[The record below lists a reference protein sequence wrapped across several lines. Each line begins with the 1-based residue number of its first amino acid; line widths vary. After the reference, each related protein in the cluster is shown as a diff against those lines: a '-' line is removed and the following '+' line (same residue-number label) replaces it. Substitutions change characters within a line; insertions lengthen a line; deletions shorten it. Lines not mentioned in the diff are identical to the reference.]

1 MPTRRA
7 ALADAGQLM
16 FPPPAEPVRWGL
28 IVNEVLL
35 NAIAS
40 PGRDWWITYA
50 ARAEAQ
56 GRARILL
63 IGITG
68 ALAEYGP
75 WDRDDAEFMQ
85 QHMTEQ
91 GLHPKALKLRK
102 WITDLPECTGY
113 GKCTRCGRTHTR
125 AISAAARDH
134 DTA

>member
-1 MPTRRA
+1 MA
-7 ALADAGQLM
+7 ATQLTLPA
-16 FPPPAEPVRWGL
+16 PPPVARWGL

-40 PGRDWWITYA
+40 SGRDWWTTYA
-50 ARAEAQ
+50 TRFETQ
-56 GRARILL
+56 GRARILM
-63 IGITG
+63 ITITG

-91 GLHPKALKLRK
+91 GLHPKAITLRK

-125 AISAAARDH
+125 AISPA
-134 DTA
+134 